1 MSYYRILGVSEDA
14 SDSDI
19 TRAYRRLIKKLHPD
33 TNPGDPAA
41 AELFKEHYNEVVVA
55 YGVLSD
61 TSKRQAYDEARGPR
75 ARAPA
80 GRQQWAD
87 ERQPP
92 PRRSATTGPTD
103 RRAPQDRGR
112 TTSDEPP
119 AHRHRQRPGPEP
131 ARQPPP
137 RRSATSGPGR
147 TQPARPRLEPKQ
159 GRHRGPLDT
168 ALVWLLLAV
177 SFGVFGFL
185 LGLAGRALAYRMN
198 WSTLFASLAFP
209 ILWGGALW
217 LWSAAEKAAEKG
229 RYRTAVVVVVLQ
241 VILLAGLLPVTGIG
255 LAYGVGLELSP
266 TAERVLGVVGSAL
279 ALAWGWIGL
288 DILKNDYRNSEPGE
302 GESRMKRGR

>member
-1 MSYYRILGVSEDA
+1 MSYYKILGVSEDA
-14 SDSDI
+14 SDSAI

-41 AELFKEHYNEVVVA
+41 EELFKEHFNEVVVA

-61 TSKRQAYDEARGPR
+61 TSKRKAYDEARGPR

-80 GRQQWAD
+80 GRQRGAD

-92 PRRSATTGPTD
+92 PRRSSTSGPSD
-103 RRAPQDRGR
+103 RRASQDRDGAAP
-112 TTSDEPP
+112 DEPP
-119 AHRHRQRPGPEP
+119 DRGQRQRPGPEP
-131 ARQPPP
+131 ARQPPQ
-137 RRSATSGPGR
+137 RRSSTSGPGR
-147 TQPARPRLEPKQ
+147 TRPAGPRHEPKPE
-159 GRHRGPLDT
+159 GRHRGPLGA
-168 ALVWLLLAV
+168 ALVWLLLVV
-177 SFGVFGFL
+177 SFGVVGVL
-185 LGLAGRALAYRMN
+185 LALAGWALASRMS
-198 WSTLFASLAFP
+198 WSALFASLAFG

-279 ALAWGWIGL
+279 ALAWGWLGL
-288 DILKNDYRNSEPGE
+288 GILKNDYRYSEPGE
-302 GESRMKRGR
+302 GE